1 MPPSRKWIRR
11 FQLPLV
17 VDFADEGYTL
27 TAQVTEGQF
36 PSREQRRNSLRAC
49 RVSSGNTMAG
59 DVQGPRRSN
68 PVRSCRLRERNSG
81 EDGVQEPQRR
91 NPVRSSRLRE
101 RNSGEDGVQE
111 PQRKNP
117 VRSSRLRER
126 NSRED
131 RVYVVRH
138 RQQDAILGPEH
149 ISSTPQLARVRTAAR
164 RARFTGQSNRSRTS
178 HTSRE
183 VQPARAQ
190 PSSERRE
197 LGGLMQSTP
206 QEYGSS
212 DIPPRQTLH
221 HAWPS
226 SHSRVQDTSR
236 AQVQPSSHTPTPGMN
251 PPRPSSHTREPSH
264 HSSHTLDTSSSLTLD
279 TSRPSSHTLASSHT
293 LDTSRPSSHTLD
305 TSRPSSHTL
314 ASSHTLDTSRPS
326 SHTLDAS
333 RPSSHTLDASRPSSH
348 TLDTSRPSS
357 HTLDASRP
365 SSHTLDASRPSSHTL
380 DASRPSSHT
389 LDASRPS
396 SHTQE
401 PSCPSQITKK
411 ASSANKELSLAIQSP
426 SPISSQVQ
434 TQAVSES
441 QPHAARRQH
450 RQNAIKEPLVRC
462 LVCLESLASIK
473 RLSRDICSTVCG
485 HLFCSTCIKTVVEM
499 NKRCP
504 LCRRRLTK
512 KKYHVIFL

>member
-236 AQVQPSSHTPTPGMN
+236 AQ
-251 PPRPSSHTREPSH
+251 
-264 HSSHTLDTSSSLTLD
+264 
-279 TSRPSSHTLASSHT
+279 
-293 LDTSRPSSHTLD
+293 
-305 TSRPSSHTL
+305 
-314 ASSHTLDTSRPS
+314 
-326 SHTLDAS
+326 
-333 RPSSHTLDASRPSSH
+333 
-348 TLDTSRPSS
+348 
-357 HTLDASRP
+357 
-365 SSHTLDASRPSSHTL
+365 
-380 DASRPSSHT
+380 
-389 LDASRPS
+389 
-396 SHTQE
+396 
-401 PSCPSQITKK
+401 
-411 ASSANKELSLAIQSP
+411 ELSLAIQSP